1 MNEEPKKETPERKE
15 EKKTGPYTSKPSE
28 RLNIKTADPFKPK
41 NKAKTNLGYV
51 YNAGGIPCRI
61 NHGSVNNRLQWD
73 TPPSELNYDPLLVTC
88 LEGLLETEH
97 PFVFVA
103 RQGTLELLTAEG
115 AAEKTLP
122 LIPRLVRPLRM
133 ALMSR
138 EQGVFTAALET
149 LRILSELVGPYLNPH
164 VHLFLQHLGKKLSDR
179 TLRDKV
185 LQVLMTLEEQGGEEV
200 TPIIKSKIPT
210 YRS

>member
-1 MNEEPKKETPERKE
+1 
-15 EKKTGPYTSKPSE
+15 
-28 RLNIKTADPFKPK
+28 
-41 NKAKTNLGYV
+41 
-51 YNAGGIPCRI
+51 
-61 NHGSVNNRLQWD
+61 
-73 TPPSELNYDPLLVTC
+73 VTC

-122 LIPRLVRPLRM
+122 LIPRLARPLRM
-133 ALMSR
+133 ALMGR

-149 LRILSELVGPYLNPH
+149 LRMLSELVGPYLNPH